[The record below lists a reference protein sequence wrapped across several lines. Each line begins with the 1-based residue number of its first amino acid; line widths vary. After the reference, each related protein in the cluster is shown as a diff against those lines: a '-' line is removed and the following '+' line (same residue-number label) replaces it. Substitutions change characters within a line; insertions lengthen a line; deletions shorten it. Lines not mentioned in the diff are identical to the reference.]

1 MAVITLPRPSRPA
14 HFGIPLRD
22 TLALAAG
29 VAGPLAVAGLLVP
42 FRTHVAGA
50 NLALI
55 LVVVVVA
62 VAAIGHR
69 GAGAL
74 AALSSA
80 VWFDLFLTRPYGQF
94 TIASSD
100 DITTAALLLAVG
112 LAVSQLAARARR
124 LKVVTVADAG
134 HLALIHETAQL
145 AQRATSADAV
155 VDHVR
160 RELTGLLGL
169 DGCRFEYGSLLG
181 HPPQLGQDGEV
192 TTAHGRWDVE
202 RRGWPQEE
210 IELRAVGNGH
220 YYGRFMLRPG
230 AGGVVAL
237 QARLVAGTLAGQVG
251 AALADVGAGAV
262 TEN

>member
-1 MAVITLPRPSRPA
+1 MAAITLPRPTRPA
-14 HFGIPLRD
+14 RFGIPLRD
-22 TLALAAG
+22 TLALVAA

-62 VAAIGHR
+62 VAANGHR

-80 VWFDLFLTRPYGQF
+80 IWFDFFLTRPYEHF
-94 TIASSD
+94 TISSSD
-100 DITTAALLLAVG
+100 DITTAALLLA
-112 LAVSQLAARARR
+112 ARARH
-124 LKVVTVADAG
+124 LKVVTVTDAG

-155 VDHVR
+155 VEHVR
-160 RELTGLLGL
+160 RELTGLLHL

-202 RRGWPQEE
+202 RRGWPQAE
-210 IELRAVGNGH
+210 IELRTVGNGH

-230 AGGVVAL
+230 SGVVVPL
-237 QARLVAGTLAGQVG
+237 QARLVAGTIAGQVG